1 MTLNPALQHPV
12 TPLTRPKSSTMWI
25 ATFSG
30 GIAAITAV
38 AAMLMLALGR

>member
-12 TPLTRPKSSTMWI
+12 TPLTRPKSSAMWI
-25 ATFSG
+25 ATCSG